1 MTHSHRAEQLIN
13 SSSYTERIESAQE
26 LSELIRKGTIVFP
39 SLAEVNNHVHT
50 TYSFSP
56 YEPSAAVYQ
65 AKKAGLTIVGSVDH
79 DSISAAE
86 ETKKSAEILSIASTT
101 GFELR
106 VSFLDTPFAG
116 KKINNPDSAGIV
128 YMVVHGVKSSA
139 VEDVKNFLRPIQE
152 ARMVRNRSQVASL
165 NTILAENGIQAIDFE
180 TEVIPIS
187 KWEEGGEITERH
199 ILYALARKLQSAMP
213 VKADLVFFLTD
224 SLGIELK
231 DTIRTFLLDEE
242 NPHYLYD
249 LLGVMKSAFLPRFF
263 IQPAGEEI
271 PDVRT
276 VVDFALS
283 INAIPAYAYLG
294 DIEQSVTGDKKA
306 EKFED
311 SFLDEL
317 VAFLA
322 SIGFPAI
329 TYMPPRNTMEQ
340 MKRLQNLCR
349 KHCLM
354 EISGVDINSSRQSF
368 NCPELLRPEAVHL
381 VDSAWA
387 LVAHEI
393 LVDRDSAYS
402 LFADE
407 NPLSKGN
414 LGERIALYSSLAR
427 NMDAGNIETLFSLA
441 EEERIK
447 GEKNI

>member
-1 MTHSHRAEQLIN
+1 MMSIQNAELKIN
-13 SSSYTERIESAQE
+13 SPSYSERIQSAQE
-26 LSELIRKGTIVFP
+26 LNLLIREGTVTFP

-56 YEPSAAVYQ
+56 YEPAAAVYQ

-79 DSISAAE
+79 DSISAAD
-86 ETKKSAEILSIASTT
+86 ETKEAAQILNIAATT

-106 VSFLDTPFAG
+106 VSFLDTPFAD
-116 KKINNPDSAGIV
+116 KKINNPDSPGIV

-139 VEDVKNFLRPIQE
+139 VAKVKEFLEPIRN
-152 ARMVRNRSQVASL
+152 ARMSRNRTQVASL
-165 NTILAENGIQAIDFE
+165 NGILLEEGIELIDFD

-199 ILYALARKLQSAMP
+199 ILYALAKKLQKAFP
-213 VKADLVFFLTD
+213 LKADLVSFLTT
-224 SLGIELK
+224 SLKLELK
-231 DTIRTFLLDEE
+231 DTIKGFLLDDT

-263 IQPAGEEI
+263 IQPTGEEI
-271 PDVRT
+271 PDVRD
-276 VVDFALS
+276 VVNFALS
-283 INAIPAYAYLG
+283 IDAIPAYAYLG
-294 DIEQSVTGDKKA
+294 DVEQSVTGDKKA

-322 SIGFPAI
+322 ETGYPAI
-329 TYMPPRNTMEQ
+329 TYMPPRNTKAQ
-340 MKRLQNLCR
+340 MARLQQLCR
-349 KHCLM
+349 KHNLM

-368 NCPELLRPEAVHL
+368 NCPELLEPEAVHL

-393 LVDRDSAYS
+393 LVDRNPSYS
-402 LFADE
+402 LFAPD
-407 NPLSKGN
+407 NPVASTLN
-414 LGERIALYSSLAR
+414 ERIALYSALAR
-427 NMDAGNIETLFSLA
+427 KMDASDTASLFSLV
-441 EEERIK
+441 EQETKK
-447 GEKNI
+447 GEKK